1 MIPPN
6 MLNCM
11 MYKGDFMKYILALSL
26 LILTFHMTID
36 GARDNFTMIGIPL
49 IVFFIKIFAF
59 NNVII
64 KLGCIKVIY
73 IYLNG

>member
-49 IVFFIKIFAF
+49 IVLCLYRVEIK
-59 NNVII
+59 
-64 KLGCIKVIY
+64 KVIKNMC
-73 IYLNG
+73 L